1 MAIDDDQ
8 LMPSALVA
16 KMLGITPRA
25 KLTREKCDP
34 DFPSTYWFNGRKYN
48 WRSEVLAYLELRR
61 AASETTK
68 NAGWQVTRTH
78 GRDPEGKFSAAT
90 TESVTQQT
98 MPDEF
103 GADAT
108 ETQPAFLKS

>member
-1 MAIDDDQ
+1 MAIDDEQ
-8 LMPSALVA
+8 LVPNVEGAR
-16 KMLGITPRA
+16 MLGITTRA
-25 KLTREKCDP
+25 KSERENHDP
-34 DFPSTYWFNGRKYN
+34 DFPRTYRFRGRKYN
-48 WRSEVLAYLELRR
+48 KKGDLRAYIRR
-61 AASETTK
+61 AASKTE
-68 NAGWQVTRTH
+68 NAGLQVTRTH